1 MLFDSDR
8 EHVKWQFSFLFEKT
22 FVIITKNWL
31 IWDWLFLL
39 LLFHLIRIVNLN
51 FKSLCFKMILLCLEN
66 IVECYGVLVISMALL
81 SESPCFV
88 PGYQWSICLLI
99 WCIKQTRAVIKTA
112 LCLFVWITRIVDE
125 HSFNLQQMCLLF

>member
-1 MLFDSDR
+1 MAIFFFVWKKLVCYYHQKLTNLGFTFLI
-8 EHVKWQFSFLFEKT
+8 KWNK
-22 FVIITKNWL
+22 KKK
-31 IWDWLFLL
+31 
-39 LLFHLIRIVNLN
+39 IVNPN